1 MFLLKN
7 LKQEVRISIKFDT
20 NLSIIYFLFVVI
32 TISDTLYK
40 GSQFLNEKIIINQ
53 HVKKSASVF
62 E

>member
-7 LKQEVRISIKFDT
+7 LKQEVRISIKFDI
-20 NLSIIYFLFVVI
+20 SIIYFLFVVI